1 MVALGWTVVDSHS
14 EESLIGRRIGKDGRL
29 ELRRLLGEGASG
41 AIWLASDHKR
51 DREVAVKFLHPGCLE
66 HESLRQRFLREGQTF
81 GRLRHPNL
89 VRVHGLGYHEEQ
101 EPYIII
107 EYVEGQTLWEMLE
120 RGWTFE
126 AEQALV
132 IARDIASGL
141 AVAHTAGVIH
151 RDLKPSNVMIR
162 ESDQCVKVLDFGIAK
177 DLHADTAITRIG
189 AYIGTPAYSAPEQIL
204 GDTIDPRT
212 DIYSLGVILYE
223 LMTGPLSVEGRQT
236 TELFRATLT
245 ERNIPLGELH
255 THVSKPVARLIQRM
269 TRRHPDRRPENMES
283 VREECVRLIDLL
295 RGNPGGGDQT
305 TIRRV
310 LRDLFE
316 S

>member
-1 MVALGWTVVDSHS
+1 MQVESPVVESP
-14 EESLIGRRIGKDGRL
+14 EESNIGRRIGKDGRL
-29 ELRRLLGEGASG
+29 ELLRQLGEGASG
-41 AIWLASDHKR
+41 SIWLAHDHKR
-51 DREVAVKFLHPGCLE
+51 ERDVAVKFLHPGSLE
-66 HESLRQRFLREGQTF
+66 KESLRRRFLREGQTF
-81 GRLRHPNL
+81 GRLRHRNL
-89 VRVHGLGYHEEQ
+89 VRVHGLGYTEDQ
-101 EPYIII
+101 PYIVI
-107 EYVEGQTLWEMLE
+107 EYVEGQTLWELLE

-126 AEQALV
+126 PDQALV
-132 IARDIASGL
+132 IARDIAAGL
-141 AVAHTAGVIH
+141 AVAHAAGVVH

-162 ESDQCVKVLDFGIAK
+162 ERDQCVKVLDFGIAK

-204 GDTIDPRT
+204 GEAIDART

-223 LMTGPLSVEGRQT
+223 LLTGPLSLDGRET
-236 TELFRATLT
+236 VELFRATLT

-255 THVSKPVARLIQRM
+255 AHVSKPVARLIQRM
-269 TRRHPDRRPENMES
+269 TRRAPDRRPENMDI

-295 RGNPGGGDQT
+295 RADLGGGDKT
-305 TIRRV
+305 SIRRV